1 MPKKCYENLTKKN
14 KIIWLSGLFDGEG
27 SFGLWSKGVGRKKIF
42 AATIEMG
49 DEDIIQRF
57 QDMFGGA
64 KFKTKKK
71 DMRFKQMWRWRA
83 QGERAYDCVE
93 KMIEYMSLRRQ
104 EKYHVVKS
112 DIISR

>member
-1 MPKKCYENLTKKN
+1 MPKKCYENLTKQN

-27 SFGLWSKGVGRKKIF
+27 SFGLWSKGVGRKRIF

-57 QDMFGGA
+57 KDMFGGA

-83 QGERAYDCVE
+83 QGERAYDCID
-93 KMIEYMSLRRQ
+93 KMIEYMSTRRQ

-112 DIISR
+112 DIVSH